1 MNQRPPPG
9 TPVFDPKLGFEVVT
23 TPSEWCT
30 LERPDGTLD
39 HSVQCVYR
47 KEGADCSLRDCNG
60 RVHAS
65 RELDPIIYLKKETYL
80 ALKILGTL

>member
-39 HSVQCVYR
+39 HSVQCAYG
-47 KEGADCSLRDCNG
+47 KEGADCTSLARAD
-60 RVHAS
+60 VK
-65 RELDPIIYLKKETYL
+65 LDSIIYLKKETYL

>member
-9 TPVFDPKLGFEVVT
+9 TPVFDPELGFEVVT
-23 TPSEWCT
+23 TPSEWCI

-39 HSVQCVYR
+39 HSVQCVYC
-47 KEGADCSLRDCNG
+47 KEGADCSLRDCTN
-60 RVHAS
+60 RARADVK
-65 RELDPIIYLKKETYL
+65 LDTIIYLKKETYL

>member
-9 TPVFDPKLGFEVVT
+9 TPVFDPELGFEIVT
-23 TPSEWCT
+23 TPSEWCA

-39 HSVQCVYR
+39 HSVQCVYC
-47 KEGADCSLRDCNG
+47 KEGADCNRRDCT
-60 RVHAS
+60 RLA
-65 RELDPIIYLKKETYL
+65 RADAIIYLKKETYL